1 MADVG
6 REDLGLSLDL
16 DLDLDLS
23 GRVGR
28 EGLGLSLDLDLD
40 LGPCGGTQHDGG
52 WRERRRRTWPF
63 LTELMDSDRRV

>member
-6 REDLGLSLDL
+6 REDLGLSLDLDL

-40 LGPCGGTQHDGG
+40 LGPCGGTNVTVAAPGMVPRG
-52 WRERRRRTWPF
+52 
-63 LTELMDSDRRV
+63 